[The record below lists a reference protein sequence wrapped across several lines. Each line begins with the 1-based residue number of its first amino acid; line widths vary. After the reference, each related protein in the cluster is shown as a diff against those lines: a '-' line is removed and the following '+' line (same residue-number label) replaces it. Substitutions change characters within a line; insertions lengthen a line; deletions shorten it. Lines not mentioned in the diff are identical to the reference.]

1 MKIFIDYYVGN
12 FIRLTREIQT
22 VKNRQHLLPALSL
35 FVTEDYFLFTTVI
48 ILIILVI
55 FTTNKNLLFKH
66 LTIITKPAKIIYSN
80 DLFATEFTFLQI
92 ASLKLGSLKRI
103 KINYLTL

>member
-22 VKNRQHLLPALSL
+22 VKNRQHSLPALSL

-55 FTTNKNLLFKH
+55 FT
-66 LTIITKPAKIIYSN
+66 I
-80 DLFATEFTFLQI
+80 E
-92 ASLKLGSLKRI
+92 
-103 KINYLTL
+103 

>member
-22 VKNRQHLLPALSL
+22 VKNRQHLLSALSL

-103 KINYLTL
+103 KINCLTL

>member
-12 FIRLTREIQT
+12 FIQLTREIQT

-48 ILIILVI
+48 ILVI

-66 LTIITKPAKIIYSN
+66 LTITTKPAKIIYSN
-80 DLFATEFTFLQI
+80 DLFATELTFF
-92 ASLKLGSLKRI
+92 K
-103 KINYLTL
+103 